1 MRKGLAFLF
10 YFFYFAGNASM
21 LPFMVLFY
29 QHLGLSGAQIG
40 ILTGIGPLLSLF
52 GTPFWTGLADVS
64 RRHRLLMNLA
74 MVSLIL
80 LIPLFTFAHT
90 FYQVL
95 LLVIYVSIA
104 SAPVGALADSATLA
118 LLGDDKT
125 QYGRIRLGGT
135 LGWAVMAP
143 VAGIMV
149 QRFGL
154 EFAFWAF
161 ACLAFL
167 SFVSSQG
174 FVYPQGVSPSIDLR
188 GGLRTLLSS
197 RRWVLFMAMALISG
211 MGIMSLNVY
220 LYSYLKEI
228 NIEGGW
234 MGVASMLQTVF
245 EIPVFFFGSWLLKR
259 FKPYTL
265 LIMGVTILGT
275 RLILYNLVYFPA
287 GVMVLQLLNGLAF
300 PIVWI
305 AGVSYADA
313 CSPVGLKAT
322 SQGLFGGMVF
332 GFGAALGGLISGP
345 LLASLGGRGLFLVMG
360 LVVLTSL
367 VVIISLERRLPAEAI
382 A

>member
-1 MRKGLAFLF
+1 MRKGLAFLY
-10 YFFYFAGNASM
+10 YFFSFAGNAS
-21 LPFMVLFY
+21 LFPFMVLFY

-40 ILTGIGPLLSLF
+40 ILTGIGPLISLF
-52 GTPFWTGLADVS
+52 GTPFWTGLGDVS

-74 MVSLIL
+74 MISLVL
-80 LIPLFTFAHT
+80 LTPLFTFAHT
-90 FYQVL
+90 FVQVL

-104 SAPVGALADSATLA
+104 SAPIGAFADSATLA
-118 LLGDDKT
+118 LLGDDKA

-143 VAGIMV
+143 LAGILV

-154 EFAFWAF
+154 EVVFWSF

-174 FVYPQGVSPSIDLR
+174 FIFSQGTGPSIELR
-188 GGLRTLLSS
+188 GGLRILLSS
-197 RRWVLFMAMALISG
+197 PRWVLFMMMALVSG
-211 MGIMSLNVY
+211 MGIMSINNY

-228 NIEGGW
+228 NIVGGW
-234 MGVASMLQTVF
+234 MGVASMLATIF
-245 EIPVFFFGSWLLKR
+245 EVPVFFFGNRLLKR

-265 LIMGVTILGT
+265 LIMGVAILGA
-275 RLILYNLVYFPA
+275 RLVLYNLIYFPV

-300 PIVWI
+300 PIIWV

-332 GFGAALGGLISGP
+332 GFGSALGGLISGP

-360 LVVLTSL
+360 LIVLTSL
-367 VVIISLERRLPAEAI
+367 VVIASLERRLAVEAI